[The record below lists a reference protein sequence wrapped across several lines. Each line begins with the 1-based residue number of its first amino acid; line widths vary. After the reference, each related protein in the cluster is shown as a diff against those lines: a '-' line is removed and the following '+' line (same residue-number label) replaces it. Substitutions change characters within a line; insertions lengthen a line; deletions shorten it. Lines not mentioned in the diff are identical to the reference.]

1 MQLKLQNARFG
12 NVMVIRC
19 DGHIVAG
26 EEVQALEAAIERI
39 SLETGQIVLNLAQ
52 TNFLD
57 SGGLGALV
65 RFTRVLRRNHGDM
78 VLSDLTPFVVHALQA
93 TNLHTFF
100 RPARRK
106 RMRCEVSLCVRRL
119 GPPQAPNHLRAS
131 FAPTNRPTCWHS

>member
-1 MQLKLQNARFG
+1 
-12 NVMVIRC
+12 MVIRC
-19 DGHIVAG
+19 DGRIVAG

-39 SLETGQIVLNLAQ
+39 SFETRQIVLNLAQ
-52 TNFLD
+52 TSFFD

-100 RPARRK
+100 QTCASEADAVRGFSLRAPA
-106 RMRCEVSLCVRRL
+106 C
-119 GPPQAPNHLRAS
+119 PPQAPNHSRAS